1 MDSYRLTSCTNKG
14 EPRIKAGSKRFMI
27 NSMTGIIA
35 AATAIKRFQKKDG
48 TVSEQATIHVR
59 QVTDDRY
66 PLEVAVKLTGEQ
78 TQYARMIGAS
88 VEVQYVIRVFTF
100 VKNGE
105 TMLGNDIYAR
115 MIRLIPGEEVLALP
129 AHPTALALP
138 AHPAPKGCLPMCTMT
153 MSNSAWK
160 GGEE

>member
-1 MDSYRLTSCTNKG
+1 MVHSL
-14 EPRIKAGSKRFMI
+14 
-27 NSMTGIIA
+27 TGIIA
-35 AATAIKRFQKKDG
+35 AATAIKRYQKKDG

-66 PLEVAVKLTGEQ
+66 PFEVAVKLTGEQ

-115 MIRLIPGEEVLALP
+115 MIRLIPGKEALALP

-160 GGEE
+160 GGEA

>member
-1 MDSYRLTSCTNKG
+1 
-14 EPRIKAGSKRFMI
+14 MI
-27 NSMTGIIA
+27 MTHNMTGVIA

-48 TVSEQATIHVR
+48 TVSEQATIQVR

-78 TQYARMIGAS
+78 TQYARMMGAS

-105 TMLGNDIYAR
+105 TLLGNDIYAR
-115 MIRLIPGEEVLALP
+115 MIRLIPREERLTLP

-138 AHPAPKGCLPMCTMT
+138 AHPAPKGCLPMPTMT

-160 GGEE
+160 GGEA

>member
-1 MDSYRLTSCTNKG
+1 
-14 EPRIKAGSKRFMI
+14 MI
-27 NSMTGIIA
+27 NNITGIIA

-48 TVSEQATIHVR
+48 TVSEQATIQVR

-78 TQYARMIGAS
+78 TQYARMI
-88 VEVQYVIRVFTF
+88 
-100 VKNGE
+100 
-105 TMLGNDIYAR
+105 
-115 MIRLIPGEEVLALP
+115 RLIPREERLALP

-138 AHPAPKGCLPMCTMT
+138 AHPAPKGCLPMPTMT

-160 GGEE
+160 GGEA

>member
-1 MDSYRLTSCTNKG
+1 
-14 EPRIKAGSKRFMI
+14 MI
-27 NSMTGIIA
+27 NRMTGVIA
-35 AATAIKRFQKKDG
+35 AATAIKRYQKKDG

-78 TQYARMIGAS
+78 AQYARMIGAS

-115 MIRLIPGEEVLALP
+115 MIRLIPGKEALALP

-138 AHPAPKGCLPMCTMT
+138 AHPAPKGCLPMYT

-160 GGEE
+160 GGEA

>member
-1 MDSYRLTSCTNKG
+1 MVYT
-14 EPRIKAGSKRFMI
+14 F
-27 NSMTGIIA
+27 TGVIA
-35 AATAIKRFQKKDG
+35 DASANKRFQKKDG

-105 TMLGNDIYAR
+105 KLLGNDIYAR
-115 MIRLIPGEEVLALP
+115 MIRLIPGEEALALP

-138 AHPAPKGCLPMCTMT
+138 AHPAPKGCLPMRTMT
-153 MSNSAWK
+153 MSNLAGK
-160 GGEE
+160 GGEA

>member
-1 MDSYRLTSCTNKG
+1 
-14 EPRIKAGSKRFMI
+14 MI
-27 NSMTGIIA
+27 HNITGVIA

-78 TQYARMIGAS
+78 TQYARMIGAT

-100 VKNGE
+100 VKDGE
-105 TMLGNDIYAR
+105 TKLGNDIYAR
-115 MIRLIPGEEVLALP
+115 SIRLVSPVEALALP
-129 AHPTALALP
+129 AHPTTALALP
-138 AHPAPKGCLPMCTMT
+138 AHPAPKGCLPMQT
-153 MSNSAWK
+153 MSNSDRK
-160 GGEE
+160 GGAA

>member
-1 MDSYRLTSCTNKG
+1 MLHCISG
-14 EPRIKAGSKRFMI
+14 V
-27 NSMTGIIA
+27 IA
-35 AATAIKRFQKKDG
+35 DATAIKRFQRKDG

-59 QVTDDRY
+59 QVTNDRY

-78 TQYARMIGAS
+78 TYYAGMVGAS

-115 MIRLIPGEEVLALP
+115 MIRLIQREEALALP

-153 MSNSAWK
+153 MSNLAGK
-160 GGEE
+160 GGEA